1 MNTRPAVIIAVLLFP
16 LMPATGQSRLETGLP
31 QWADS
36 ALVRA
41 GLGSRYDLASRL
53 NPGEQFGDFDGDGLL
68 DLAVPVVEIATRK
81 HGLAIVHRVDQSTYI
96 LAAGQLLGAGED
108 DFEWLTGWGV
118 DRLRSHRDAIRVDR
132 PGHPSAWA
140 VWNGHSYSWVENP
153 D

>member
-1 MNTRPAVIIAVLLFP
+1 MSTRPAVIIAVLLSP

-31 QWADS
+31 LWADS
-36 ALVRA
+36 A
-41 GLGSRYDLASRL
+41 L

-68 DLAVPVVEIATRK
+68 DLAVPVVETATRK

-96 LAAGQLLGAGED
+96 LAAGQPLGAGD
-108 DFEWLTGWGV
+108 DEFSWLTGWSV
-118 DRLRSHRDAIRVDR
+118 DRLRSRRDAIRVDR